1 LAKLGEAWRSLAKLG
16 EAWRSLAKLGEA
28 WRSLAKLGEAWR
40 AVLFCAVLCCAGQ
53 WCFPARQSSIF
64 DFSST
69 PMQDLTYQEL
79 SCGFIVE

>member
-1 LAKLGEAWRSLAKLG
+1 
-16 EAWRSLAKLGEA
+16 
-28 WRSLAKLGEAWR
+28 
-40 AVLFCAVLCCAGQ
+40 VLCCAGQ

-69 PMQDLTYQEL
+69 PMQDITYKEL